1 MSKVSGSIRF
11 NTDSSK
17 MEIYNGEQWW
27 EIDATSPELQT
38 GGTRGLIQHN
48 CLAANAATNVIQFI
62 NVSTTGDAVD
72 FGDTTNTGTF
82 HGTSA
87 SPTRGIIAGGN
98 VPSSTNA
105 IQYITFAT
113 TGDAQEFGDL
123 QVAKGGARGCSN
135 ATRAVHRGDSNTL
148 ELITIAT
155 LGNAIDFGDMTAE
168 QAQTNTCSSPTR
180 GVFPGRSGP
189 APSYALNNIEYITFA
204 TTGNSLDFGDA
215 TDDFSSYQGFMS
227 TGHGGL

>member
-1 MSKVSGSIRF
+1 M
-11 NTDSSK
+11 
-17 MEIYNGEQWW
+17 
-27 EIDATSPELQT
+27 
-38 GGTRGLIQHN
+38 
-48 CLAANAATNVIQFI
+48 
-62 NVSTTGDAVD
+62 
-72 FGDTTNTGTF
+72 
-82 HGTSA
+82 
-87 SPTRGIIAGGN
+87 
-98 VPSSTNA
+98 
-105 IQYITFAT
+105 T
-113 TGDAQEFGDL
+113 TGDAQDFGDL
-123 QVAKGGARGCSN
+123 ITAKGGARGCSN
-135 ATRAVHRGDSNTL
+135 ATRAVHRGDSGTL

-155 LGNAIDFGDMTAE
+155 LGNAIDFGDMTDD